1 MEITL
6 RLFLPWFVALIFVG
20 SGLAQPVPITPTPI
34 TPVPVTPATPTAPEK
49 KAEKL
54 KVNHLTGEVA
64 SVDSK
69 AGKLTVKAKDREV
82 SFTVETKAAKSSLK
96 KLKVRDRVKVSYT
109 ERDEKLS
116 ARSLVK
122 VK

>member
-6 RLFLPWFVALIFVG
+6 RLFLLSFVALVFVG
-20 SGLAQPVPITPTPI
+20 SGLAQPVPITP
-34 TPVPVTPATPTAPEK
+34 VPVTPATPTGAGK
-49 KAEKL
+49 QGEKL
-54 KVNHLTGEVA
+54 KVNHLTGEVV

-69 AGKLTVKAKDREV
+69 AAKLTVKTKDREV
-82 SFTVETKAAKSSLK
+82 SLAVETKAAKSSLK
-96 KLKVRDRVKVSYT
+96 KLKVGDRVRVSYT
-109 ERDEKLS
+109 KKDEKLS